1 MTILRRATFLTA
13 LLLAGCA
20 MFSAW
25 KEIPAPEGC
34 SECHQVSI
42 NGDWQVLYKPA
53 DLNDETG
60 KFGWQQPSALD
71 PETPAPQEQREVLQQ
86 ECFRCHRTP
95 DKDHKTYRGNYR
107 HR

>member
-1 MTILRRATFLTA
+1 MTVLRRATFLIA

-42 NGDWQVLYKPA
+42 NGDWQVLYKPV

-60 KFGWQQPSALD
+60 RVGWQQPASLE
-71 PETPAPQEQREVLQQ
+71 PEVVPQQQREVLSQ
-86 ECFRCHRTP
+86 ECFRCHRSP
-95 DKDHKTYRGNYR
+95 DNKHKEYKGNYR

>member
-1 MTILRRATFLTA
+1 MILYIRRATLLVT

-25 KEIPAPEGC
+25 KSIPAPQGC

-42 NGDWQVLYKPA
+42 SGDWQILYRPV

-60 KFGWQQPSALD
+60 KLGWQQPISLQ
-71 PETPAPQEQREVLQQ
+71 PETIPQEQRELSSQT
-86 ECFRCHRTP
+86 CFKCHRSP
-95 DKDHKTYRGNYR
+95 DKKHKQYKGSYR

>member
-1 MTILRRATFLTA
+1 MTLLRRATFLTA

-42 NGDWQVLYKPA
+42 NGDWQVLYKPV

-60 KFGWQQPSALD
+60 KVAWQQPSSVE
-71 PETPAPQEQREVLQQ
+71 PEAVPEGKREVLNQ
-86 ECFRCHRTP
+86 ECFRCHRSP
-95 DKDHKTYRGNYR
+95 DKKHKQYKGNYH

>member
-1 MTILRRATFLTA
+1 MTVLRRVTLLIS

-42 NGDWQVLYKPA
+42 NGDWQVLYKPV

-60 KFGWQQPSALD
+60 RVGWQQPSSLE
-71 PETPAPQEQREVLQQ
+71 PEDVPQQQREVLSQ
-86 ECFRCHRTP
+86 ECFRCHRSP
-95 DKDHKTYRGNYR
+95 DNKHKAYKGNYR

>member
-1 MTILRRATFLTA
+1 MTNLRRATVIIV

-20 MFSAW
+20 MFTSI
-25 KEIPAPEGC
+25 KKIPAPEGC
-34 SECHQVSI
+34 AECHQVPI
-42 NGDWQVLYKPA
+42 NGDWQILYKPV

-60 KFGWQQPSALD
+60 KLGWQQPSSLE
-71 PETPAPQEQREVLQQ
+71 PEVVPREQQEVTHK

-95 DKDHKTYRGNYR
+95 DKKHKKYKGNYR

>member
-1 MTILRRATFLTA
+1 MTILRRATLLFA

-42 NGDWQVLYKPA
+42 NGDWQVLYKPV

-60 KFGWQQPSALD
+60 RVGWQQPSSLE
-71 PETPAPQEQREVLQQ
+71 PEAAPEEQREVLHQ
-86 ECFRCHRTP
+86 ECFRCHRSP
-95 DKDHKTYRGNYR
+95 DKDHKKYKGNYR